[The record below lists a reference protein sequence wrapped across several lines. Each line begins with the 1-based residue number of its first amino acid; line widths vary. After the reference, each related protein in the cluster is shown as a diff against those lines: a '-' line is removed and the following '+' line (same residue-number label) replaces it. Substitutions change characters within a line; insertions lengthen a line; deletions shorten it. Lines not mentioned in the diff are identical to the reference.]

1 MIYPCAPE
9 PALSVAGGCSLWLRF
24 LTRPANS
31 PPEVSRLFYNPHF
44 ARCSLRILL
53 LSDIHAN
60 LEALEAS
67 LAAAPP
73 YDLVA
78 NLGDVV
84 GYGASPNEVIERSQ
98 ALGDIFVRGNHDKA
112 ATGLL
117 ELDDFNPLAA
127 AAALWTRDQLT
138 PEHFEWL
145 HTLPQGPIP
154 LEAFPQ
160 AQLVHGSPGDE
171 DAYIVS
177 IGDALVPLLADSTP
191 LTFFGHTHL
200 QGGFFANGSSADGF
214 RPEYRTVGQPES
226 VSLQLK
232 PDTRYMINPGS
243 VGQPRDGDWRAA
255 FALFDTE
262 AQVVHYHRAPYN
274 LKAAQDRILAAGLP
288 PRLATRLA
296 AGR

>member
-1 MIYPCAPE
+1 
-9 PALSVAGGCSLWLRF
+9 
-24 LTRPANS
+24 
-31 PPEVSRLFYNPHF
+31 
-44 ARCSLRILL
+44 LRILL

-60 LEALEAS
+60 LEALEAC

-73 YDLVA
+73 FDVVA

-84 GYGASPNEVIERSQ
+84 GYGACPNEVIER
-98 ALGDIFVRGNHDKA
+98 ARGLGKIFVRGNHDKA

-117 ELDDFNPLAA
+117 ELDDFNPMAA
-127 AAALWTRDQLT
+127 AAALWTHGQLT
-138 PEHFEWL
+138 PEHHKWL
-145 HTLPQGPIP
+145 QALPQGPLS

-160 AQLVHGSPGDE
+160 AQLVHGSPDDE
-171 DAYIVS
+171 DTYIVS
-177 IGDALVPLLADSTP
+177 IGDALVPLLALTTP

-214 RPEYRTVGQPES
+214 RPEYRTIGQAES

-232 PDTRYMINPGS
+232 SATRYMINPGS

-262 AQVVHYHRAPYN
+262 AQVVHFHRTPYN
-274 LKAAQDRILAAGLP
+274 LKAAQDRILAANLP

>member
-1 MIYPCAPE
+1 
-9 PALSVAGGCSLWLRF
+9 LQ
-24 LTRPANS
+24 
-31 PPEVSRLFYNPHF
+31 
-44 ARCSLRILL
+44 ILL

-60 LEALEAS
+60 LEALEAC

-73 YDLVA
+73 FDLVA

-84 GYGASPNEVIERSQ
+84 GYGASPNEVIERSRS
-98 ALGDIFVRGNHDKA
+98 LGKIFVRGNHDKA

-117 ELDDFNPLAA
+117 ELDDFNPMAA
-127 AAALWTRDQLT
+127 AAAVWTGNQLT
-138 PEHFEWL
+138 PEHHDWL
-145 HTLPQGPIP
+145 KALPQGPLP
-154 LEAFPQ
+154 LENFPHV
-160 AQLVHGSPGDE
+160 QLVHGSPVDE

-177 IGDALVPLLADSTP
+177 LGDALAPLITLAMP

-214 RPEYRTVGQPES
+214 RPEYRTVGQAES
-226 VSLQLK
+226 VSLHLK
-232 PDTRYMINPGS
+232 PETRYLINPGS

-262 AQVVHYHRAPYN
+262 AQVVHFHRTPYN
-274 LKAAQDRILAAGLP
+274 LKSAQDRIFAANLP

>member
-1 MIYPCAPE
+1 
-9 PALSVAGGCSLWLRF
+9 
-24 LTRPANS
+24 
-31 PPEVSRLFYNPHF
+31 
-44 ARCSLRILL
+44 LRILL

-73 YDLVA
+73 YDFVA

-84 GYGASPNEVIERSQ
+84 GYGASPNEVVDRSRE
-98 ALGDIFVRGNHDKA
+98 LGKIFVRGNHDKA

-117 ELDDFNPLAA
+117 ALDDFNPMAA
-127 AAALWTRDQLT
+127 AAAIWTRDQLT
-138 PEHFEWL
+138 AEHHQWL
-145 HTLPQGPIP
+145 HALPQGP
-154 LEAFPQ
+154 LELEGFPEV
-160 AQLVHGSPGDE
+160 QLVHGSPEDE
-171 DAYIVS
+171 DTYVVS
-177 IGDALVPLLADSTP
+177 IGDALVPLLADPMP

-200 QGGFFANGSSADGF
+200 QGGFFANGNSADGF
-214 RPEYRTVGQPES
+214 RPEYRTVGQAES
-226 VSLQLK
+226 VPLHLK
-232 PDTRYMINPGS
+232 PNTRYMINPGS

-262 AQVVHYHRAPYN
+262 AQIVHFHRTPYN
-274 LKAAQDRILAAGLP
+274 LKAAQDRIFGASLP

>member
-1 MIYPCAPE
+1 
-9 PALSVAGGCSLWLRF
+9 
-24 LTRPANS
+24 
-31 PPEVSRLFYNPHF
+31 
-44 ARCSLRILL
+44 LRILL

-60 LEALEAS
+60 LEALEAC
-67 LAAAPP
+67 LAGAPA

-84 GYGASPNEVIERSQ
+84 GYGASPNEVIDRSR
-98 ALGDIFVRGNHDKA
+98 APGKIFVRGNHDKA

-117 ELDDFNPLAA
+117 ELDDFNPMAA
-127 AAALWTRDQLT
+127 AAAVWTRDQLT
-138 PEHFEWL
+138 PEHFDWL
-145 HTLPQGPIP
+145 HSLPQGQLP
-154 LEAFPQ
+154 LEDFPHV
-160 AQLVHGSPGDE
+160 QLVHGSPGDE
-171 DAYIVS
+171 DAYVVS
-177 IGDALVPLLADSTP
+177 IGDALVPLITLTTP

-214 RPEYRTVGQPES
+214 RPEYRTVGQAES

-232 PDTRYMINPGS
+232 SSTRYLINPGS

-262 AQVVHYHRAPYN
+262 AQIVHFHRTPYN
-274 LKAAQDRILAAGLP
+274 LKAAQDRIFAANLP
-288 PRLATRLA
+288 SRLATRLA